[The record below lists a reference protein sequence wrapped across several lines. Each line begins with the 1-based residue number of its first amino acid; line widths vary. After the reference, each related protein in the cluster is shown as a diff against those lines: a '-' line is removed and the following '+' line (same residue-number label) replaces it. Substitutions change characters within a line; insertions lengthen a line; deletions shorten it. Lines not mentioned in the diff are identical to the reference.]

1 MFESAYR
8 IAWSAIDRET
18 GLKGAGLAM
27 VLVEMEKSRD
37 LEISLYI

>member
-18 GLKGAGLAM
+18 GLKSAGLAV
-27 VLVEMEKSRD
+27 VLVVLEKS
-37 LEISLYI
+37 IV